1 MPSPASERTPLLRA
15 SSQNDQNSSSINA
28 DEVRAAEVAQQGEG
42 AALQFPET
50 GKSYTNGQSVVTD
63 EDVATTQ
70 DEQKL
75 VRFQKNGKLEGVGVW
90 KFRCVFGG
98 IVLGYFIAMFD
109 STLMASSHPVITSY
123 FHASN
128 SASWLSTAFLLTST
142 SLQPLMGR
150 LSDTF
155 GRRPLYLAGL
165 VFLAATTAWCAF
177 AQSIGSFI
185 AARAFCGI
193 GAAGVLSMGNIMT
206 NDLVSIEVRGTY
218 QAYINLFYG
227 GGSACGAAFGGF
239 LCDKLGWRMTF
250 AIQIPVLVLLLIN
263 AIFTTPSTLGPNLAK
278 SAGLGIRDAMKGFD
292 VAGSFLLTVSV
303 AFLILGLNVGG
314 NIYPWTHWVVITSL
328 LVALVTCGIL
338 IKVESKAERPVMP
351 LPMLFSKPRGNLVF
365 NNFFAQVGMNT
376 ILFNAP
382 LYFQAVELETAS
394 VSGFR
399 LAGPSVA
406 LTICGVSAGF
416 IMTATGR
423 MKWLIVV
430 GSLAMLLG
438 ATCMSL
444 MWDGIPKWLATV
456 FLVPSSIGQGLS
468 FPATSLAVLA
478 TSTQEDQ
485 AVMSSTLIL
494 WRSLGIVMGVSISSL
509 ILQNSLKINLE
520 KLVTGHNKAKD
531 WSTFTKY
538 NTLGYHSSNF
548 ESHVHATAYLFKLPS
563 LLSISRVLTYM
574 PIHASIY
581 PPNPPKLQRKTSSD
595 QPSPSQI
602 IHRVRKSVHSIIDL
616 DPKHQSQVIQA
627 YSQSLR
633 LVFISAIVMFVVVNV
648 LVFTIDL
655 PRLKK
660 KELSAE
666 DGAEDED

>member
-1 MPSPASERTPLLRA
+1 MSSSASERTPLLRSDSA
-15 SSQNDQNSSSINA
+15 NHRDDSHLITDNA
-28 DEVRAAEVAQQGEG
+28 ITTAEVAEQGEG
-42 AALQFPET
+42 AAPQFPASDTRKNSLRAPSLKPNDDGPDIAHEAE
-50 GKSYTNGQSVVTD
+50 S
-63 EDVATTQ
+63 
-70 DEQKL
+70 L
-75 VRFQKNGKLEGVGVW
+75 VKFQKDGKLEGVGVW
-90 KFRCVFGG
+90 KFRLVFGG
-98 IVLGYFIAMFD
+98 ILLGYFVSSGKIAMFD

-150 LSDTF
+150 LSDTV

-165 VFLAATTAWCAF
+165 VVLAATTAWCAL
-177 AQSIGSFI
+177 AQTIGSFI
-185 AARAFCGI
+185 AARALCGI

-227 GGSACGAAFGGF
+227 GGSACGAAFGGV

-250 AIQIPVLVLLLIN
+250 AVQIPVLVLLLVN
-263 AIFTTPSTLGPNLAK
+263 AIFTTPSSLGPNLAK
-278 SAGLGIRDAMKGFD
+278 RYGLGLKDGLKGFD
-292 VAGSFLLTVSV
+292 VAGSMLLTVSV
-303 AFLILGLNVGG
+303 AFLILGLNLGG
-314 NIYPWTHWVVITSL
+314 NIYPWKHWVVITSL
-328 LVALVTCGIL
+328 VVATVTGAILV
-338 IKVESKAERPVMP
+338 KVESKASRAVMP
-351 LPMLFSKPRGNLVF
+351 LPMLFSRPRGNLVF

-430 GSLAMLLG
+430 GSLSMLLG
-438 ATCMSL
+438 ALCLSL
-444 MWDGIPKWLATV
+444 MWDGIPRWLATI

-485 AVMSSTLIL
+485 AVMTSTLIL
-494 WRSLGIVMGVSISSL
+494 WRSLGIVMGVSLSSL
-509 ILQNSLKINLE
+509 ILQNALTSHLESL
-520 KLVTGHNKAKD
+520 VSGHNK
-531 WSTFTKY
+531 T
-538 NTLGYHSSNF
+538 
-548 ESHVHATAYLFKLPS
+548 
-563 LLSISRVLTYM
+563 R
-574 PIHASIY
+574 
-581 PPNPPKLQRKTSSD
+581 
-595 QPSPSQI
+595 I
-602 IHRVRKSVHSIIDL
+602 IQRVRKSVRSIVDL
-616 DPKHQSQVIQA
+616 HPKHQSQGSSHSHSVTF
-627 YSQSLR
+627 YTRSHVHSL
-633 LVFISAIVMFVVVNV
+633 LLAGIDTNFISSDRGI
-648 LVFTIDL
+648 
-655 PRLKK
+655 
-660 KELSAE
+660 
-666 DGAEDED
+666 